1 MKLDTSKKQNCGEN
15 RPIKMGKNRKY
26 NLSFIDWDNEFNAVY
41 GGESESNENLSKIK
55 GMSME
60 IFMAI
65 LNEEKEFDL

>member
-1 MKLDTSKKQNCGEN
+1 MKLDPSKKQNCGEN

-26 NLSFIDWDNEFNAVY
+26 NLNFIDWDNEFNAVY